1 MSDTD
6 DGWLFVGPESEEYE
20 FSQSYAVGGLCPVR
34 LGDFFG
40 PGTPPRYRIIYK
52 LGYEKT
58 IWISSVLVRNVALKL
73 VEATSTARSQ
83 EPDVLKRLRALNS
96 IAGQENH
103 VIQLLDSF
111 EHTSA
116 NGVHQVLV
124 TELVIPSSH
133 PTRHSDLNHGIA
145 HGDLHPANFGIEVP
159 EIQRFEELA
168 FWHQAAVPPLRPLI
182 PISPHCDPH
191 SYPALPLWQLGHI
204 VGRPLSKRTAYVVD
218 GSAPPRPVTPAFY
231 AAPEIVF
238 PQVALNKEDPPW
250 DQRSDIWS
258 LGIAFHDL
266 IGAGSLFPAF
276 LFDDREL
283 PHYMVCICGEVPD
296 AWRDHVDS
304 RPWPLG
310 FAPDMTEGL
319 WDGKKKLFGRLGM
332 EDPPG
337 LVRLMRLHAGSRP
350 RKTAHF
356 PTGIPRGQEA
366 DLRTTIQFGT
376 VDFPNV
382 VPSIHPLMQP
392 PTGIPRG
399 EGADLQTTTIQ
410 FGIVDFPNVVGSI
423 HPLMQLHTG
432 IPRGEKADLQ
442 TNRPNLPILD

>member
-6 DGWLFVGPESEEYE
+6 DGWLFVGPESEDYE
-20 FSQSYAVGGLCPVR
+20 SSQSYAPGGLCPVR

-40 PGTPPRYRIIYK
+40 PDTPPRYRIIYK
-52 LGYEKT
+52 LGFGSFST
-58 IWISSVLVRNVALKL
+58 VWLAHDSVESRNVALKL
-73 VEATSTARSQ
+73 VEAKSTARSQ

-96 IAGQENH
+96 IPGQKNH

-124 TELVIPSSH
+124 TELVVPLLSPYSTFRPQVTKDVLRQTIEGLAYI
-133 PTRHSDLNHGIA
+133 HSHGIA

-159 EIQRFEELA
+159 EVQRFEELV

-182 PISPHCDPH
+182 PLSPHCDPH
-191 SYPALPLWQLGHI
+191 SYPPYLCGNLD
-204 VGRPLSKRTAYVVD
+204 VGEFVDLHAPDIGKRPLSVRILDFGSAYVVD

-266 IGAGSLFPAF
+266 IGAGSLFPDF
-276 LFDDREL
+276 LFNDREL

-310 FAPDMTEGL
+310 TSRFAPDMTEGL
-319 WDGKKKLFGRLGM
+319 WDGKKKLFGRLGL

-337 LVRLMRLHAGSRP
+337 LVRLMRRMLVLDPAKRP
-350 RKTAHF
+350 SAQELLDDPYF
-356 PTGIPRGQEA
+356 SCSNGASNVVQLPTGISRSEEA
-366 DLRTTIQFGT
+366 VPIQFGT
-376 VDFPNV
+376 VDF
-382 VPSIHPLMQP
+382 
-392 PTGIPRG
+392 RW
-399 EGADLQTTTIQ
+399 
-410 FGIVDFPNVVGSI
+410 
-423 HPLMQLHTG
+423 
-432 IPRGEKADLQ
+432 
-442 TNRPNLPILD
+442 IL